1 MRIYGDMV
9 SGNCLKVRYTADY
22 LGIEYQWVD
31 VDILKGEARTP
42 AFLAA
47 NPAGQVPMVE
57 LEDGRAMAQSNAIIG
72 YLAEDSSLI
81 PADAYERAKV
91 NEWLFWEQ
99 YSHEPYVAVCR
110 FAMRYQGK
118 SMEERE
124 SWRVERGEAALDLMA
139 SWLAEREW
147 LVGSQISLA
156 DIALLAYTRLA
167 GEGGFD
173 LSRRPEVVRWIGRC
187 EQTLQISA

>member
-1 MRIYGDMV
+1 MQIYGDMV

-22 LGIEYQWVD
+22 LNLEYQWVD
-31 VDILKGEARTP
+31 VDILEGECRTP
-42 AFLAA
+42 DFLAK
-47 NPAGQVPMVE
+47 NPAGQVPMIE
-57 LEDGRAMAQSNAIIG
+57 LEDGRTMAQSNAIIG
-72 YLAEDSSLI
+72 YLAEGSLLV
-81 PADAYERAKV
+81 PADAYQRAKV

-110 FAMRYQGK
+110 FAMLYQGK
-118 SMEERE
+118 SLEERE

-139 SWLAEREW
+139 SWLAQRDW
-147 LVGSQISLA
+147 FVGTQISLA

-173 LSRRPEVVRWIGRC
+173 LSSRPAVVRWIGRC
-187 EQTLQISA
+187 EQALKIPA